1 MKSYSLIQIACGDV
15 GLYIVIPGM
24 KILKITTMTF
34 LIYFILLSLVK
45 GNDSEGNDKEFEPYE
60 PGNKGRITEIAELEF
75 EINGSPIGMIQIGLF
90 GEIAPKTVE
99 NFSKLCNGWKN
110 DKGVFY
116 SYTGSRVHEIS
127 FFYRIGLGDITS
139 GVGSQSIDTGGI
151 SIYGK
156 GSN

>member
-1 MKSYSLIQIACGDV
+1 MARGDV
-15 GLYIVIPGM
+15 GLYIVIPGI
-24 KILKITTMTF
+24 KILKITTMKF
-34 LIYFILLSLVK
+34 YIYFIILSLAR

-110 DKGVFY
+110 DEGVLY

>member
-1 MKSYSLIQIACGDV
+1 MKSYSLIQMACGDV
-15 GLYIVIPGM
+15 GLYIVIPGI

-45 GNDSEGNDKEFEPYE
+45 GNDSEGNEKEFEPYE

-110 DKGVFY
+110 DKGVFH

-139 GVGSQSIDTGGI
+139 GVGSQSFDTGGI